1 MDKRQISAKQRSNK
15 AALLLYGIIN
25 TVLVLCYAI
34 EVVKG
39 SRTLGYY
46 AVFFVLAF
54 VPWLLC
60 MLVYRRDHESER
72 IAYIIPI
79 GFSVFY
85 LFVIFTTISD
95 VAYVYAFVMAVALI
109 LLGNTRMIGV
119 YMIIVAAGN
128 AIQVA
133 YMGLSGQI
141 TSDRLPTIE
150 IRLASVVMIGIY
162 LFVSTRVLDENNRER
177 LEEIEREKHHA
188 AELSGQIL
196 SASEQMTA
204 NIGTL
209 ADKMNLLESTTGQ
222 TMSAMEEVTAGTS
235 ETAESVQVQMQKTEE
250 IQRTIGEVGQAA
262 GMMAADIRA
271 AREELIDSKKT
282 IRTLIEQVDIS
293 NRANENMSEEIARL
307 TGYTDQ
313 MQSIIDV
320 IDNVTSQ
327 TSLLSLNASIEA
339 ARAGEAGKGFAVV
352 AGEISSLATQTQ
364 QATEDI
370 TGLINHISE
379 ELSKV
384 IRVID
389 TVIANTR
396 QQNESAHHTADSFE
410 AIDRKI
416 DAVYAQTERTM
427 QLLGELEHANTAIT
441 QGIETISAVTQEV
454 TAHSNETLSISTE
467 NSKMT
472 GEVGAIIGRLNEM
485 ARVLSDMTDAPAG
498 RQTDE
503 ENEV

>member
-1 MDKRQISAKQRSNK
+1 MGKQRVSAEQRANR

-25 TVLVLCYAI
+25 AVLVLCYAI

-39 SRTLGYY
+39 SRSIGYY
-46 AVFFVLAF
+46 AVFLILAL
-54 VPWLLC
+54 VPWL
-60 MLVYRRDHESER
+60 MGELVYRANHESER

-79 GFSVFY
+79 GFSIFY
-85 LFVIFTTISD
+85 LFIIFTTTSD

-109 LLGNTRMIGV
+109 ILGNTRMIGV
-119 YMIIVAAGN
+119 YMIIVSAGN
-128 AIQVA
+128 VIQVA
-133 YMGLSGQI
+133 HMGLSGQI
-141 TSDRLPTIE
+141 SAERIPNVE

-162 LFVSTRVLDENNRER
+162 LFVSTRVLNQNNQDRLDE
-177 LEEIEREKHHA
+177 LEKEKHHA
-188 AELSGQIL
+188 AELTKQVL
-196 SASEQMTA
+196 AASEQMTT

-209 ADKMNLLESTTGQ
+209 ADKMNVLESTTGQ

-235 ETAESVQVQMQKTEE
+235 ETAESVQTQMQKTEE
-250 IQRTIGEVGQAA
+250 IQHTIGEVEKSA
-262 GMMAADIRA
+262 GMMAEDIRA

-293 NRANENMSEEIARL
+293 NRANENMSDEVARL

-352 AGEISSLATQTQ
+352 ASEISSLATQTQ

-379 ELSKV
+379 ELANV

-389 TVIANTR
+389 TVIANTK

-416 DAVYAQTERTM
+416 DAVYAQTEHTM
-427 QLLGELEHANTAIT
+427 NLLGELEHANTAIT
-441 QGIETISAVTQEV
+441 EGIETISAVTQEV

-485 ARVLSDMTDAPAG
+485 ARVLSDMSDAPAA
-498 RQTDE
+498 QTDGVNE
-503 ENEV
+503 E